1 MSEEVRE
8 LAEHAE
14 HAGNDPSLAPVTVT
28 MAIMAVLVAA
38 VGLLGHRAHTE
49 EILLQNKAT
58 DTWNEYQ
65 AKSIRRH
72 GYEQFTDL
80 LSISDFKNVEAAA
93 KMKEKYSRE
102 IERYKDDQDK
112 LQAEARNL
120 EDEVAGEGRKANRFD
135 LGEVCLEAALVIASM
150 TLITRRRPFWYG
162 GIALAVVGLGVAAT
176 GFLVH

>member
-1 MSEEVRE
+1 MSEEVHE

-14 HAGNDPSLAPVTVT
+14 HAAHDPSLAPVTVT
-28 MAIMAVLVAA
+28 MALLAVLVAT
-38 VGLLGHRAHTE
+38 VSLLGHRAHTE

-112 LQAEARNL
+112 LQAEARSL
-120 EDEVAGEGRKANRFD
+120 EDEVGAEGRKANRFD
-135 LGEVCLEAALVIASM
+135 LGEVCLEAALVITSM
-150 TLITRRRPFWYG
+150 TIITRRRMFWYG
-162 GIALAVVGLGVAAT
+162 GSVLAIVGLGLAAT
-176 GFLVH
+176 GFVVH